1 MARPFFTTVV
11 ENMVSKTRPFRWVL
25 IGLGIWSMAVAAL
38 ALPPADKL
46 FPETTRGFLAVRD
59 IVDLREHFD
68 QTQIGQLVKDPAL
81 KPFIEDLRLQI
92 RDRLAGTQ
100 DELGITLDDVAGVA
114 TGEVAVG
121 LVFTDDAE
129 RPTLAAMVS
138 IKGKDKEAQELMDR
152 VSKEITKQK
161 GTVAKSVV
169 DGKEVWSLK
178 LPENTETGRSRE
190 FFHYR
195 DDEVLLAANN
205 KETLV
210 FMLGQ
215 LQNAG
220 KTSLADVRAYQEIVK
235 RCDQDAGDNKP
246 HIRWFIEPFGYGA
259 AIRSAIPPEQR
270 RRQRQLAESLKKA
283 GFSVLQGMG
292 GTVSFASEGYEL
304 VHRTF
309 VYAPGPFEKSAKVLS
324 FPNNTEFNPPSF
336 IPRDLATLSIGYCN
350 ILQGFDN
357 IGPIFDQ
364 TVGEGEEGVWADV
377 LASLKEDPNG
387 PQIDLRNE
395 FFAHF
400 GEKVSII
407 SAYQLPITTTSERML
422 IAIEVKDDKA
432 AGQGLDKMFQYE
444 ERFRKREYKGR
455 TIWEGLPEEKPKVPK
470 IELGGVPGVGATER
484 AEEEAS
490 QPLFPNASLT
500 VDRGYLLIA
509 SHYEYLTQILDLEDE
524 RESVKRNPA
533 FLEVMEAIE
542 KAGGKTACWR
552 FFSMT
557 DEEYRATY
565 ELIRQGKM
573 PESETMLGRVLNAI
587 LAPPEKGTTRK
598 QRIDGSKL
606 PDYEIVR
613 RHLGPAGLFAV
624 TEDNGWFL
632 KGFTLPKK

>member
-1 MARPFFTTVV
+1 MTRFFATLV
-11 ENMVSKTRPFRWVL
+11 ENMVSKTRLARWLLV
-25 IGLGIWSMAVAAL
+25 GVGIWNMAAAVW

-46 FPETTRGFLAVRD
+46 FPETTRGFLVVRD
-59 IVDLREHFD
+59 VAELREHFG

-100 DELGITLDDVAGVA
+100 DELGITLDDVVSLA

-121 LVFTDDAE
+121 LVFTEDAE
-129 RPTLAAMVS
+129 RPSLAAMVS
-138 IKGKDKEAQELMDR
+138 IKGKDKEAQELIDR
-152 VSKEITKQK
+152 VAQEITKQK
-161 GTVAKSVV
+161 GSVTKSVV
-169 DGKEVWSLK
+169 DGKDVWSLK
-178 LPENTETGRSRE
+178 LPENKESGRSRE

-195 DDEVLLAANN
+195 DEEVLLTTNN

-220 KTSLADVRAYQEIVK
+220 KNALADVGAYQEIVK
-235 RCDQDAGDNKP
+235 RCDQDAGENKP

-259 AIRSAIPPEQR
+259 AIRSSIPPEQR

-283 GFSVLQGMG
+283 GFSVLQGVG
-292 GTVSFASEGYEL
+292 GTVSFATEGYEL

-309 VYAPGPFEKSAKVLS
+309 VYAPGPFEKSAKILN
-324 FPNNTEFNPPSF
+324 FPNNEEFNPPGF

-350 ILQGFDN
+350 ILQAFDN
-357 IGPIFDQ
+357 IGPVFDQ

-400 GEKVSII
+400 GEKVTIL

-422 IAIEVKDDKA
+422 IAIEVKDEKA
-432 AGQGLDKMFQYE
+432 AKQGLDKMFQYE
-444 ERFRKREYKGR
+444 ERFRRREYKGR

-484 AEEEAS
+484 AEEETS
-490 QPLFPNASLT
+490 EPLFPNASLT

-524 RESVKRNPA
+524 RDSVNRNPA

-587 LAPPEKGTTRK
+587 LAPPEKGATRR

-624 TEDNGWFL
+624 TEDSGWFL